1 MKRLFFI
8 WDELQSSFWFIPI
21 LIISMSIGAAIG
33 LLYLDNT
40 FNYQPSTSGILRFIF
55 SGSVDSARS
64 VLSIISAAMIGVA
77 GTVFSITLVALTLA
91 SSQFGSRLLRNFMH
105 ERINQIV
112 LGTYIATYVYCLLVL
127 NAVKGTEQFSFIPS
141 FSVLVAIL
149 ATIANIILLIIFI
162 HHIAISIQANKV
174 ISDISESL
182 SKNLKQFFPE
192 EIGMEPAENEVPD
205 IEILKKTFPI
215 KKIITSPKSGY
226 ILYADNEGIFDLAK
240 ENKLLVFL
248 NYRPGDYVVEHMEI
262 GEVYSHGELDDD
274 DFNDFQNV
282 FILGKSRT
290 SQQDPEFSIHQM
302 VEIAGRALSPGINDP
317 YTAITCI
324 DNLTSTLCYLT
335 NVKFPSK
342 FRYDEN
348 NELRVVASNLTFK
361 GMLNVAFNQIRQFA
375 GGSPAVVIR
384 LMEALIIINSLAKT
398 NTQKKALQEHARMV
412 LRVAEKFFVEEKDLN
427 DMKERSNLILGQ

>member
-1 MKRLFFI
+1 MKRLYFL

-21 LIISMSIGAAIG
+21 LIISISIGAAIG
-33 LLYLDNT
+33 LLYLDNSFDYEPT
-40 FNYQPSTSGILRFIF
+40 GIVRFIF
-55 SGSVDSARS
+55 PGSVDSARN
-64 VLSIISAAMIGVA
+64 VLSIISGAMIGVA

-127 NAVKGTEQFSFIPS
+127 NAVKGTDQFSFIPS

-149 ATIANIILLIIFI
+149 AAIANIILLIIFI

-174 ISDISESL
+174 ISDISGAL
-182 SKNLKQFFPE
+182 SKNLKQLFPE
-192 EIGMEPAENEVPD
+192 EIGEEAFENEFPNTD
-205 IEILKKTFPI
+205 LLKKTFRN

-226 ILYADNEGIFDLAK
+226 ILYADNEGIFNLAK
-240 ENKLLVFL
+240 EKKLLVFL
-248 NYRPGDYVVEHMEI
+248 KYRPGDYVVEDMEI
-262 GEVYSHGELDDD
+262 GEVYSQEELEND
-274 DFNDFQNV
+274 DFNSFRNI

-290 SQQDPEFSIHQM
+290 PQQDPEFSIHQM

-324 DNLTSTLCYLT
+324 DNLTSTLCYLIK
-335 NVKFPSK
+335 VKFPSK
-342 FRYDEN
+342 YRYDEN
-348 NELRVVASNLTFK
+348 KELRVVASNLTFR

-375 GGSPAVVIR
+375 GSSPSVIIR
-384 LMEALIIINSLAKT
+384 LMDALITINTLAKST
-398 NTQKKALQEHARMV
+398 EQKVALKEHAQMV
-412 LRVAEKFFVEEKDLN
+412 LRAAEKSFGEKNDLT
-427 DMKERSNLILGQ
+427 DLKERSIMILGK